1 MAEKPSQAPAE
12 PPAVA
17 NASLASTANS
27 GATAS
32 KTAAVEQHID
42 PWSVSAAVDDQG
54 NTLSFDYEAISKKWS
69 TSLIDQALLERF
81 ERLTGHKP
89 HRWLRRGLFFSHRD
103 FNNILD
109 RYEKG
114 QPFFLYTGR
123 GPSSGSMHIGHTI
136 PFAFTKWL
144 QDVFDCPLVIMLTDD
159 EKFLF
164 KDNMSVEEAKKFADE
179 NAMDIISMGFDQK
192 KTFIYSDFRYIGGH
206 FYENS
211 VEFSK
216 LLPFNQVRGAFGFDN
231 STNTGRIDFP
241 SKQCVA
247 AFATSY
253 PHIWGDDPYG
263 NRVKRTATIPCLI
276 PCAIDQD
283 PYFRLLRENAHR
295 MKNPSPKAAL
305 IHSKFLTALQGPGGK
320 MSASDPTSAIF
331 MSDTKK
337 DVQKKINKFAFSGG
351 RTSAEEHRMYGG
363 NPDVDVPFQ
372 YLTYFLDDDA
382 EIERLRAAYK
392 SGEMLT
398 GEMKQYCIRIMQE
411 YVEDFQTKRKQVTPD
426 VLKEYMT
433 PRRLQWGGNPNPVK
447 PPQPQGG
454 KGSKGAAQ
462 PPPAASKSEQPST
475 ATLVDRSTAPAA
487 PAMLASGLGNQADNA
502 PLQAQLPAETQQQ
515 QQQQQPSESSQSQ
528 SQPPPQQPAATH
540 LPIFASTQ
548 AAEPQES
555 AQSSAS
561 ASGTA
566 TPQRP
571 GLANVGRQSTTYGVS
586 GLSSLSK
593 KASSL
598 IYGDD

>member
-1 MAEKPSQAPAE
+1 MFNVSSLSLPAYLIMAEEPSKQAAE

-17 NASLASTANS
+17 NLSLAETANA
-27 GATAS
+27 GIVGD
-32 KTAAVEQHID
+32 KTKAVEQHID
-42 PWSVSAAVDDQG
+42 PWSVSAAVDEQG

-69 TSLIDQALLERF
+69 TSLIDQALLDRF

-89 HRWLRRGLFFSHRD
+89 HRWLRRGLFFSHRE
-103 FNNILD
+103 FNLILD

-144 QDVFDCPLVIMLTDD
+144 QDVFDVPLVIMLTDD

-164 KDNMSVEEAKKFADE
+164 KENITVEDAKKFADE

-241 SKQCVA
+241 SKQCAA

-253 PHIWGDDPYG
+253 PHIWGDDPDG
-263 NRVKRTATIPCLI
+263 NRQKKTAAIPCLI

-283 PYFRLLRENAHR
+283 PYFRLLRDNSHR

-331 MSDTKK
+331 MSDSKK

-351 RTSAEEHRMYGG
+351 RATMEEHRQFGG

-382 EIERLRAAYK
+382 EIERLRTAYK

-398 GEMKQYCIRIMQE
+398 GEMKQYCIKVMQD
-411 YVEDFQTKRKQVTPD
+411 YVEDFQTKRKQVTPQI
-426 VLKEYMT
+426 LKEYMT

-447 PPQPQGG
+447 PAAPIQAQSGKKSSKSKTSSTPATPAAQSESQSEAASQPASLPSGG
-454 KGSKGAAQ
+454 NLPAVIAASTNAPVTSETTMAELVQRLDLDSVGSLAAQ
-462 PPPAASKSEQPST
+462 PVLP
-475 ATLVDRSTAPAA
+475 V
-487 PAMLASGLGNQADNA
+487 LAS
-502 PLQAQLPAETQQQ
+502 AQPNHSL
-515 QQQQQPSESSQSQ
+515 
-528 SQPPPQQPAATH
+528 AA
-540 LPIFASTQ
+540 
-548 AAEPQES
+548 
-555 AQSSAS
+555 AQDG
-561 ASGTA
+561 GT
-566 TPQRP
+566 
-571 GLANVGRQSTTYGVS
+571 
-586 GLSSLSK
+586 K
-593 KASSL
+593 
-598 IYGDD
+598 